1 MRLALMLF
9 GISYLE
15 DYDNRRYKGCINY
28 KRSLENYKKYIFE
41 YFESK
46 GYTIDVYIS
55 TNEVSEEV
63 KKQLIEDYRP
73 IKIITNRFIT
83 KKKKRF
89 NVFKNRN
96 FKFKNLINLIDNDN
110 YYDNFLITRFD
121 LLFQIDF
128 KDVNI
133 KLDKLNIVSI
143 LEKNKFICDN
153 FYLMSNI
160 NFYNFKKIIN
170 NKGIFY
176 NSHLLKKNLEN
187 NFDINYLFNEFKL
200 VGQLNFYKIVRDNV
214 IVNNSSQCIQNTTP
228 DCINDNTF

>member
-1 MRLALMLF
+1 MKLALMLF

-15 DYDNRRYKGCINY
+15 DYCNRRYKGSINY

-153 FYLMSNI
+153 FYLMSNV

-176 NSHLLKKNLEN
+176 NSHLLKKILEN